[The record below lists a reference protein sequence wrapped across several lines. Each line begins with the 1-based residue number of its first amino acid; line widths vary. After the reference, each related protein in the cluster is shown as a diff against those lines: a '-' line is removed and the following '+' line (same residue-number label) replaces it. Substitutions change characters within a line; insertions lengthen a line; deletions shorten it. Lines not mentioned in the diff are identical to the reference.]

1 MKLYD
6 AFYIPP
12 APCTGCER
20 AGNCD
25 RFCSG
30 YRMWFRKHWA
40 KVCSGLR
47 ELDRLRGGT
56 GHREGDTTP

>member
-20 AGNCD
+20 AANCD

-40 KVCSGLR
+40 KVCAGLR
-47 ELDRLRGGT
+47 ELDRLRGG
-56 GHREGDTTP
+56 E